1 MNRARTILALAAA
14 SALLATVPASAAPGA
29 LDPTFSGDG
38 LAALSPP
45 TRLLAAAPTADG
57 RTVVAGQTVGIPPR
71 VLLARVNNAGGIDY
85 AALGSAGVGR
95 AIAVQPDGKLVV
107 AGTAPS
113 DGGGG
118 GGGILVDRFNADGS
132 RDGSFGAGGA
142 AAILLARLGGQ
153 ANAVA
158 IQSDG
163 KIVVAGSV
171 LAGDGQDRMAL
182 ARLNPNGTP
191 DTTFGFGGATALS
204 RVSPEC
210 QVTGQGAVDC
220 LRGSVANGVAVQADG
235 KIVLAGSTTFNLQST
250 DGLVVRVNAN
260 GVIDSSFSGDGLV
273 RVPGFTFG
281 GAHAELRALILQG
294 DGRIV
299 AAGGATVGPNPQN
312 IASVAVLAR
321 LTTAGEFDGSFSGD
335 GIATFVS
342 SRAQLA
348 PDPVPGA
355 EGVALANG
363 GNIVAGGTFVDFGL
377 REFEAIAVT
386 PSGAPAG
393 FGSGGIAVTAGGG
406 SFDAVGHAVAVG
418 PDGKLVV
425 VGALSSVLI
434 QNATA
439 GLLARYDGFGA
450 LPVISPVIR
459 PAPSL
464 AKIVL
469 KFGKGGVS
477 VGKDRR
483 ARFTVRNGNT
493 GSTLRITLRVVSA
506 SKLKPNPR
514 KRRKKVIVFGSVSK
528 TVPGDNKN
536 RTFTLRL
543 SKTNAALLA
552 RYKRVRVRVT
562 RSARGIK
569 GSQSATT
576 FLKAPKP
583 KRRKR

>member
-1 MNRARTILALAAA
+1 MNRVRTILALATALVLLTAA
-14 SALLATVPASAAPGA
+14 RATAAPGV
-29 LDPTFSGDG
+29 LDPSFSGDG
-38 LAALSPP
+38 LAVLAPP

-57 RTVVAGQTVGIPPR
+57 RTVVAGQTVATPPR

-85 AALGSAGVGR
+85 AALGSVGVGR
-95 AIAVQPDGKLVV
+95 AIAVQPDGKIVV

-113 DGGGG
+113 DAGGG

-142 AAILLARLGGQ
+142 AAILLARLGGR

-158 IQSDG
+158 IQRDG

-171 LAGDGQDRMAL
+171 LGGDGQDRMAL

-220 LRGSVANGVAVQADG
+220 LRGSDANGVAVQADG

-260 GVIDSSFSGDGLV
+260 GVIDNSFSGDGLV
-273 RVPGFTFG
+273 RVQGFTFG
-281 GAHAELRALILQG
+281 GAHAELRALVLQG

-299 AAGGATVGPNPQN
+299 VAGGATVGQNPQN

-321 LTTAGEFDGSFSGD
+321 LTTAGGFDGSFSGD
-335 GIATFVS
+335 GIATFPS

-355 EGVALANG
+355 EGVALATG

-377 REFEAIAVT
+377 REFEAIAAT

-393 FGSGGIAVTAGGG
+393 FGSGGIAATAGGG
-406 SFDAVGHAVAVG
+406 SFDAIGHAVAVG

-425 VGALSSVLI
+425 VGARSSVLNP
-434 QNATA
+434 NATT

-450 LPVISPVIR
+450 LPVTR
-459 PAPSL
+459 PAPTL
-464 AKIVL
+464 AKILL
-469 KFGKGGVS
+469 KFPKGGVT
-477 VGKDRR
+477 VGRDRR
-483 ARFTVRNGNT
+483 ARFTIRNANT
-493 GSTLRITLRVVSA
+493 GSTLRITLKVVSA

-514 KRRKKVIVFGSVSK
+514 KRKKKVIVFGSVSK

-536 RTFTLRL
+536 HTFTLRL

-552 RYKRVRVRVT
+552 RYKRVRVKVT
-562 RSARGIK
+562 RTARGIK
-569 GSQSATT
+569 GSTTAKT

-583 KRRKR
+583 KKRKRR